1 MDAVILAGGKS
12 ERLRGIVPPYHKP
25 FIVVNGK
32 SLLVTAVDSA
42 VDAGAKRVVIVATG
56 ENALPVWQLVGHRP
70 EVRVVLSD
78 AGVAQAVY
86 AGLEICSSEKIL
98 VLMSDNIHG
107 KDDVKNVV
115 NAGGYG
121 IGVRYLPCDEAYRF
135 TRQHKG
141 SWVEGAHAGMDE
153 FNDSACVW
161 CGPLMIN
168 RNLGLEHLSRAAGP
182 IGPWLD
188 ELVPWPRTYTH
199 VIVSTQDIGVPDAV
213 AEITRS

>member
-42 VDAGAKRVVIVATG
+42 VDAGAKRVVVVATG
-56 ENALPVWQLVGHRP
+56 ENALPVWQLIGHRS

-86 AGLEICSSEKIL
+86 TGLELCTAPRVL
-98 VLMSDNIHG
+98 VLMSDNVHG
-107 KDDVKNVV
+107 EDDVKRVV
-115 NAGGYG
+115 NAEGYG
-121 IGVRYLPCDEAYRF
+121 IGVRYIPCEDAYRF
-135 TRQHKG
+135 TRQYRG
-141 SWVEGAHAGMDE
+141 YWVEGPGQGMTE

-168 RNLGLEHLSRAAGP
+168 RNLGVRQLSRAAGP

-188 ELVPWPRTYTH
+188 ELVPDAFTH
-199 VIVSTQDIGVPDAV
+199 VTVSTQDIGVPDAV